1 MIKGP
6 IICRRR
12 MLQLS
17 SLGVW
22 ACFIKTEKN
31 NQPVQQSKFNPEG
44 EIEKRVIKSSGAKI
58 PVIGLGTWQTF
69 DVDNS
74 EEERS
79 ALREVLK
86 TLVAKG
92 ASVIDSSPMYGAS
105 ETVVGDLSAELKIRD
120 KLFLA
125 TKVWTSGRETG
136 INQMN
141 ESFSKMKTKTMDLM
155 QVHNLVDV
163 HTHIKTLRSWKEQ
176 GKIKYFGITHYT
188 SSAYPDLIR
197 LIKNEK
203 PDFVQFNYNISVRE
217 AENELLPLA
226 EDKGVAIIINRP
238 FEEGALF
245 TSVRGKNLPEWVKEY
260 DINSWGQYFL
270 KFIISNP
277 AVTCV
282 IPGTSKVKHLE
293 DNLGAGFGKLPDQAG
308 RKKLIEYFKNL

>member
-1 MIKGP
+1 
-6 IICRRR
+6 

-17 SLGVW
+17 SLGMLGL
-22 ACFIKTEKN
+22 FSKTEKN
-31 NQPVQQSKFNPEG
+31 NQPVQQSKFNYEG

-86 TLVAKG
+86 ILVAKG

-136 INQMN
+136 ITQMN

-226 EDKGVAIIINRP
+226 EDKGVAVIINRP

-245 TSVRGKNLPEWVKEY
+245 TSVRGKKLPEWAKEF

-270 KFIISNP
+270 KFIISHS

-308 RKKLIEYFKNL
+308 RKKLVEYFKNL

>member
-1 MIKGP
+1 
-6 IICRRR
+6 

-17 SLGVW
+17 SLGMLGF
-22 ACFIKTEKN
+22 FIKTEKN
-31 NQPVQQSKFNPEG
+31 NQAVQQFKFNYEG

-74 EEERS
+74 EEERA
-79 ALREVLK
+79 ALREVLR

-105 ETVVGDLSAELKIRD
+105 ETVVGDLSTELKIRD

-125 TKVWTSGRETG
+125 TKVWTSGKEAG

-197 LIKNEK
+197 IIKNEK

-226 EDKGVAIIINRP
+226 EDKGVAVIINRP

-245 TSVRGKNLPEWVKEY
+245 TSVRGKNLPEWAKEY

-270 KFIISNP
+270 KFILSNP

-282 IPGTSKVKHLE
+282 IPGTIKVKHLE

-308 RKKLIEYFKNL
+308 RKKFIEYFKNLS